1 MQKSTMS
8 RVELR
13 SVCNLLLSEDS
24 LTEEPRPPVLIA
36 DTSISDNTS
45 APLNTEEPWEE
56 IQNHDNSVS
65 DMDEELLSV
74 LINLQNAEP
83 DTKHEIGNHIV
94 KSQGLSTK
102 ATVTDEG
109 CLQGSFCSK
118 KVFNLSQRV
127 LSEVEIQVL
136 DKRLDF
142 APIQRSINEPEQR
155 KDFED
160 FSRRMLIS

>member
-83 DTKHEIGNHIV
+83 DT
-94 KSQGLSTK
+94 
-102 ATVTDEG
+102 
-109 CLQGSFCSK
+109 
-118 KVFNLSQRV
+118 
-127 LSEVEIQVL
+127 
-136 DKRLDF
+136 
-142 APIQRSINEPEQR
+142 
-155 KDFED
+155 
-160 FSRRMLIS
+160 